1 MGVFP
6 LGEPKGTTPMLLPNE
21 TLGKNIAYYRKARK
35 LSQAKLAALVGMEAN
50 HLSCIEIG
58 LKYPNIC
65 TLARLAVGLG
75 VTIDELAGTS

>member
-1 MGVFP
+1 M
-6 LGEPKGTTPMLLPNE
+6 PNK
-21 TLGKNIAYYRKARK
+21 TLGKNIAYYRKERK
-35 LSQAKLAALVGMEAN
+35 LSQAKLAAIVGMGDN

-75 VTIDELAGTS
+75 VSFEDLVGIR